1 MQSNSVKYSHALK
14 VYQTVMEENKTLFT
28 YILLGD
34 GPPVSFCDCA
44 NRHVDKKVLTLVK

>member
-34 GPPVSFCDCA
+34 GPLVAFCDCA
-44 NRHVDKKVLTLVK
+44 NCHMDKKVLTLVK